1 MIRAGFDL
9 AKAVAPNTV
18 CVRGNC
24 TLECPSI
31 FFFFFFLPAP
41 KADLNPKFMC
51 KQFI

>member
-31 FFFFFFLPAP
+31 FFFFFFACP
-41 KADLNPKFMC
+41 KS
-51 KQFI
+51 